1 MLSSE
6 GVFSNYGCWGTFQNW
21 NDIVELTDNCYINN
35 NKNKNLIFIGDSSMA
50 AIAKNFI
57 NEKHLADNY
66 NFIFLTTG
74 YRVFSQS

>member
-1 MLSSE
+1 
-6 GVFSNYGCWGTFQNW
+6 
-21 NDIVELTDNCYINN
+21 
-35 NKNKNLIFIGDSSMA
+35 MA

-74 YRVFSQS
+74 HRVFFSELSFNLSVPTVS